1 MVKVS
6 VVIPIYNMQDYLQ
19 ECLDSV
25 CVQSLRDIEI
35 LCIND
40 GSNDSSMAILRKNA
54 EKDTRIRILDQGQN
68 QGVSAARNRGI
79 RNALGQYV
87 CFIDPDDLYP
97 DQDVLE
103 TMYTEAENN
112 RVNICGGSFSDFQG
126 AKVNTEFHDDL
137 AGYVFKQSR
146 LMTYKEY
153 QFDFGYHRFLYN
165 REFLIKNQ
173 LFFPPYQ
180 RFQDPPFFVK
190 AMITAGKFYAL
201 SKVTY
206 QYRVGHQKM
215 PIDWPAEKFY
225 DMLHGHLDNLL
236 ISKKYKLAKLHALTV
251 RRVESDYVCFP
262 SVHKMISGDWKVI
275 QLFSAMNEAVDMNL
289 IKEADHTYHSDFY
302 LLKEFREMIEDYGR
316 VRNQLE
322 EMSQKY
328 QEQFDIRSAME
339 RSVSFRT
346 GRVMTY
352 FPRKIRNFFK
362 KRS

>member
-1 MVKVS
+1 M
-6 VVIPIYNMQDYLQ
+6 
-19 ECLDSV
+19 
-25 CVQSLRDIEI
+25 
-35 LCIND
+35 
-40 GSNDSSMAILRKNA
+40 
-54 EKDTRIRILDQGQN
+54 
-68 QGVSAARNRGI
+68 
-79 RNALGQYV
+79 
-87 CFIDPDDLYP
+87 
-97 DQDVLE
+97 
-103 TMYTEAENN
+103 
-112 RVNICGGSFSDFQG
+112 
-126 AKVNTEFHDDL
+126 
-137 AGYVFKQSR
+137 
-146 LMTYKEY
+146 
-153 QFDFGYHRFLYN
+153 
-165 REFLIKNQ
+165 
-173 LFFPPYQ
+173 
-180 RFQDPPFFVK
+180 K

-262 SVHKMISGDWKVI
+262 SVRKMISGDWKVI
-275 QLFSAMNEAVDMNL
+275 QLFSAMNEAVDLNL
-289 IKEADHTYHSDFY
+289 IKEADKTYHSDFY

-352 FPRKIRNFFK
+352 FPRKIRDFFK
-362 KRS
+362 RRS

>member
-1 MVKVS
+1 
-6 VVIPIYNMQDYLQ
+6 
-19 ECLDSV
+19 
-25 CVQSLRDIEI
+25 
-35 LCIND
+35 
-40 GSNDSSMAILRKNA
+40 
-54 EKDTRIRILDQGQN
+54 
-68 QGVSAARNRGI
+68 
-79 RNALGQYV
+79 
-87 CFIDPDDLYP
+87 
-97 DQDVLE
+97 
-103 TMYTEAENN
+103 
-112 RVNICGGSFSDFQG
+112 
-126 AKVNTEFHDDL
+126 
-137 AGYVFKQSR
+137 
-146 LMTYKEY
+146 MTYKEY

-173 LFFPPYQ
+173 LFFPPYK

-206 QYRVGHQKM
+206 RYRVGHQKM

-236 ISKKYKLAKLHALTV
+236 ISKKYNLAKLHALTV

-262 SVHKMISGDWKVI
+262 SVRKMISGDWKVI
-275 QLFSAMNEAVDMNL
+275 QLFSAMNEAVDLNL
-289 IKEADHTYHSDFY
+289 IKEADKTYHSDFY

-352 FPRKIRNFFK
+352 FPRKIRDFFK
-362 KRS
+362 RRS